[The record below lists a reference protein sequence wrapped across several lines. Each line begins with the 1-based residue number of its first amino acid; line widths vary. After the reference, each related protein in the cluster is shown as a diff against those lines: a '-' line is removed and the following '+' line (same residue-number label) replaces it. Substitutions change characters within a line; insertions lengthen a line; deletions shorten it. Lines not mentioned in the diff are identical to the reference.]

1 MTPTVIDTRWN
12 WPSTVQQ
19 PGKQRHRDGAKV
31 IKRNIGIVLTMA
43 LVVLAYFYDQGLIPG
58 FGVETGSVQSGDQIS
73 DSDLRKIAEAY
84 RAQRSDVQVRGAGTV
99 KKVLRDDLDGSRHQ
113 RFLLRLDNNQTLL
126 VAHNIDLAPR
136 IDNLTEG
143 DRVAFFGEYEWNNQ
157 GGVLHWTHHDPG
169 GRHPGG
175 WLKHQGRTYQ

>member
-1 MTPTVIDTRWN
+1 MTLNRK
-12 WPSTVQQ
+12 S
-19 PGKQRHRDGAKV
+19 
-31 IKRNIGIVLTMA
+31 IGIILA
-43 LVVLAYFYDQGLIPG
+43 LAVALFAYLDEQGLIPG
-58 FGVETGSVQSGDQIS
+58 RGVGEDAVQTSGNQTSDQ
-73 DSDLRKIAEAY
+73 DLRSIAEAY
-84 RAQRSDVQVRGAGTV
+84 RSQRSDVQVRGAGTV

-113 RFLLRLDNNQTLL
+113 RFLLRLENNQTLL

-136 IDNLTEG
+136 IDGLRKG
-143 DRVAFFGEYEWNNQ
+143 DQVEFYGEYEWNNQ

>member
-1 MTPTVIDTRWN
+1 LNRKT
-12 WPSTVQQ
+12 
-19 PGKQRHRDGAKV
+19 
-31 IKRNIGIVLTMA
+31 IGTALTLA
-43 LVVLAYFYDQGLIPG
+43 LVVVAYLYDQGLIPG
-58 FGVETGSVQSGDQIS
+58 RGIDTGTAQVDGQTSSAD
-73 DSDLRKIAEAY
+73 DLRIIAEAY
-84 RAQRSDVQVRGAGTV
+84 RGQRSDVQVRGEGTV

-136 IDNLTEG
+136 IDGLRKG
-143 DRVAFFGEYEWNNQ
+143 DRVKFYGEYEWNNQ

-169 GRHPGG
+169 GRHVDG

>member
-1 MTPTVIDTRWN
+1 MN
-12 WPSTVQQ
+12 
-19 PGKQRHRDGAKV
+19 
-31 IKRNIGIVLTMA
+31 KRNIGIILA
-43 LVVLAYFYDQGLIPG
+43 LAVGILAYLDEQGLIPG
-58 FGVETGSVQSGDQIS
+58 RGVDSGATQIDGRAAGRNDLSV
-73 DSDLRKIAEAY
+73 IAEAY
-84 RAQRSDVQVRGAGTV
+84 RSQRSDVQVTGTGTV

-136 IDNLTEG
+136 IDNLRVG
-143 DRVAFFGEYEWNNQ
+143 DTVAFHGEYEWNNQ

-175 WLKHQGRTYQ
+175 WLKHEGRKYQ